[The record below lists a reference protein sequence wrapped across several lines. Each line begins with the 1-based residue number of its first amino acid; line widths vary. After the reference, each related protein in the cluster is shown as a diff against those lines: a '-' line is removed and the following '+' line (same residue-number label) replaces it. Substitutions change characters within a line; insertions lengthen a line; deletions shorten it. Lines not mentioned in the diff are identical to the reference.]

1 MAKRKITNDM
11 EFWQLKED
19 YARTLLGVR
28 TEEDKKKK
36 KGIGKRMC
44 SGKETS

>member
-19 YARTLLGVR
+19 YARTLLAAR

-36 KGIGKRMC
+36 PRRIYAAP
-44 SGKETS
+44 SFSVS